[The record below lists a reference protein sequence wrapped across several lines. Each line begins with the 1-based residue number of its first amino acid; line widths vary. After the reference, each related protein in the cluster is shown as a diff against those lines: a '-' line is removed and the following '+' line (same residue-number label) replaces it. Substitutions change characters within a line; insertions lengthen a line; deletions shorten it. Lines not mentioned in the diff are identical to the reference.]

1 MHVFPAPFG
10 MSALE
15 SSGIASPRPRGL
27 RLAAMT
33 ILACAALLLGGW
45 WFLGGGRKEEPAA
58 AVEDA
63 LGEQLWR
70 RLQRIEAQAG
80 EWEAAARRREDRLA
94 DLERVHR
101 GLREELLALRERID
115 ALDRSLKSL
124 LERQRSSAAQ
134 AALAELDHLLAAA
147 ELRDRLLLDRRGALA
162 LLRAAR
168 EFARER
174 PEPIFAELERAIAAD
189 LVWLER
195 HDPDPVREALLR
207 RLSELAELAPALT
220 ARDREDTRPTSAGP
234 AGLERL
240 IRIERIGE
248 PTLPLLP
255 EPVARMI
262 FAFELRLLELAAS
275 MPDPEGFERARRRL
289 SDLLTGQFVGPERD
303 RALAILSELADA
315 RLLPASSFPERARA
329 RVRSLL
335 ADLATPERTSEGEST
350 P

>member
-1 MHVFPAPFG
+1 
-10 MSALE
+10 MSAPE
-15 SSGIASPRPRGL
+15 PSGIAPSSHRGL

-45 WFLGGGRKEEPAA
+45 WFLGGSRKEERAA
-58 AVEDA
+58 TVEDA
-63 LGEQLWR
+63 LGERLR
-70 RLQRIEAQAG
+70 RRIERIEAQAA

-115 ALDRSLKSL
+115 ALDRSLESL

-195 HDPDPVREALLR
+195 HDPDPAREALLR
-207 RLSELAELAPALT
+207 RLSELAELTPALI
-220 ARDREDTRPTSAGP
+220 ARDRDDARPASARR

-255 EPVARMI
+255 EPVARMM

-289 SDLLTGQFVGPERD
+289 SELLTGQFVGPERD
-303 RALAILSELADA
+303 RALAILAELAEV
-315 RLLPASSFPERARA
+315 RLLPASSFPERART

-335 ADLATPERTSEGEST
+335 AEPAAPAPASEGESA